1 MRISWY
7 LREVSRK
14 QTVVWLIRTG
24 EGTQLQNWRCEAKQP
39 RAGKEATVLR
49 GDVRRGDWEEVVGK
63 RGDHG
68 QIQGH
73 GRVVL

>member
-1 MRISWY
+1 M
-7 LREVSRK
+7 SRK

-63 RGDHG
+63 RGEPWTDARAWKSG
-68 QIQGH
+68 ALAEPGH
-73 GRVVL
+73 L